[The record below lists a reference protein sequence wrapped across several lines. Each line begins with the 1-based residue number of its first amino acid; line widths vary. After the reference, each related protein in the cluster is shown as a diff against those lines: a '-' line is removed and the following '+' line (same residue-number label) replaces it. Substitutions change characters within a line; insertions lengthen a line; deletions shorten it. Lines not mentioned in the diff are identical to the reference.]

1 MKKKIRVAL
10 GLSGG
15 VDSAVS
21 AYLLKKQGFD
31 VSCIYLNCFDSDIPG
46 CRGDN
51 DRKDAL
57 AVALKLGIAFQV
69 LDFKKEYKQRVVEYF
84 YDEYRAGRTPNPDVM
99 CNKEIKFGLFYDWA
113 MKNEFDYVATGHYA
127 RIEDGKLLRGVDEKK
142 DQSYFLYRLRPEQL
156 EHVLFPIGDLAKQQV
171 REEARKRNLQV
182 ADKPDSQGICFIGD
196 VNVQDFLRERLPEK
210 KGEVIDTIG
219 NVIGEH
225 DGVWFYT
232 IGQRH
237 GFRVDPKIVSASPMY
252 VIGKNAQTNV
262 LTVGFGAET
271 YRDQFTITD
280 INWLSRIRSNLLV
293 RIRHGGKLIN
303 AKLRIKNEELI
314 VELEEPQ
321 RGVAAG
327 QSAVFYVGDTVIG
340 GGVIQ

>member
-1 MKKKIRVAL
+1 M
-10 GLSGG
+10 
-15 VDSAVS
+15 
-21 AYLLKKQGFD
+21 
-31 VSCIYLNCFDSDIPG
+31 
-46 CRGDN
+46 
-51 DRKDAL
+51 
-57 AVALKLGIAFQV
+57 
-69 LDFKKEYKQRVVEYF
+69 
-84 YDEYRAGRTPNPDVM
+84 
-99 CNKEIKFGLFYDWA
+99 
-113 MKNEFDYVATGHYA
+113 
-127 RIEDGKLLRGVDEKK
+127 
-142 DQSYFLYRLRPEQL
+142 
-156 EHVLFPIGDLAKQQV
+156 

-280 INWLSRIRSNLLV
+280 INWLSRIRNQESGIREDIRV
-293 RIRHGGKLIN
+293 RIRHGGKLIPVS
-303 AKLRIKNEELI
+303 LFIRDSLFEIRLS
-314 VELEEPQ
+314 EPQ